1 MKMEEEYKRE
11 EYKLEEKPVT
21 IKTALNMTLLSF
33 GCALFVNYIAEIV
46 QLSDYLNVE
55 NKHIAVI
62 GSIVLSSAA
71 ILMILLYAL
80 AYMFTKMGHEQRTM
94 VVFVVAFSCLSVAI
108 SALGIV
114 ISAAS

>member
-1 MKMEEEYKRE
+1 MESKVKYRPNVEESQNDNYKTT
-11 EYKLEEKPVT
+11 L
-21 IKTALNMTLLSF
+21 IMTLVSF

-46 QLSDYLNVE
+46 QLSDYLNVQD
-55 NKHIAVI
+55 KHIAVV

-80 AYMFTKMGHEQRTM
+80 AYMFTKTGHDQRTM
-94 VVFVVAFSCLSVAI
+94 VLFVVAFSCLSVAI

-114 ISAAS
+114 ISATD

>member
-1 MKMEEEYKRE
+1 MEEEYKRD
-11 EYKLEEKPVT
+11 EYKQEEKPVT

-71 ILMILLYAL
+71 ILMILLYSL
-80 AYMFTKMGHEQRTM
+80 AYMFTKIGHEQRTM

-108 SALGIV
+108 SGLGIV
-114 ISAAS
+114 ISATS

>member
-1 MKMEEEYKRE
+1 MDSREKYVPKADDNENANYKGT
-11 EYKLEEKPVT
+11 L
-21 IKTALNMTLLSF
+21 IMTLICF

-46 QLSDYLNVE
+46 QLSDYLNVQD
-55 NKHIAVI
+55 KHIAVI

-80 AYMFTKMGHEQRTM
+80 AYMFTKTGHDQRTM
-94 VVFVVAFSCLSVAI
+94 VLFVVAFSCLSVAI

-114 ISAAS
+114 ISATN